1 MEELYITSFVQ
12 LDIDNW
18 QNRFKNDLFQ
28 FHIKWSCIKKLF
40 FKKISCFKKSNI
52 FIYYQFESIDFKK
65 FDPEFYEKL
74 KESTAINNLN
84 QIFDL
89 SDFSEAQIAQY
100 HEQHPKKKSSN
111 SSIFSEHEERRSAFK
126 PVRKTIVNKP
136 ASTSDG
142 NSTDV

>member
-1 MEELYITSFVQ
+1 MYKKTILK
-12 LDIDNW
+12 
-18 QNRFKNDLFQ
+18 RFLILKNLIF
-28 FHIKWSCIKKLF
+28 
-40 FKKISCFKKSNI
+40 

-100 HEQHPKKKSSN
+100 HEQHPKKKNSN